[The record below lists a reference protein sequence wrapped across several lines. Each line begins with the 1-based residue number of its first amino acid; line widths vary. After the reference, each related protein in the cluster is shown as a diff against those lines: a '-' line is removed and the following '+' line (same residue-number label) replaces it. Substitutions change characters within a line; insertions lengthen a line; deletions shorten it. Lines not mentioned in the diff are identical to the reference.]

1 MTEKDYSAYFEQPEF
16 KDTLARYEA
25 MTTRGERAYFDPEQ
39 LTDIAEYYATR
50 NREKD
55 AEKVIDYALA
65 MHPGSTDPMVFR
77 ARTYML
83 RGDLDMAYQV
93 AESIPDQ
100 ADREVIFLYAE
111 LMLNENRQSEAQD
124 LLVRRLLEDETS
136 HKEYA
141 LTVQDIVELY
151 LDYSCVH
158 EAASLAQSTL
168 EKAEREQW
176 KPHAMM
182 IARGLAAE
190 CFRNAGRL
198 EEAVKELNHMLDE
211 APFEVNNWLNL
222 GNVYNQ
228 MEQFNEAIDAFDY
241 ALAIDPACM
250 DALFAKGH
258 SFALLGNEEK
268 ALQLYRACLEQGYDK
283 PLACY
288 TCGVMETALGHYQE
302 AINHLQY
309 AYTAYGDLS
318 IYSFSICFNLALS
331 YIETGDVK
339 RAAEFYHRAF
349 KINPNDEGLFD
360 LLNRM
365 ENNPSNP

>member
-25 MTTRGERAYFDPEQ
+25 MTLRGERAYFDPEQ

-55 AEKVIDYALA
+55 AERVIDYALA

-83 RGDLDMAYQV
+83 RGDLKTAYQV
-93 AESIPDQ
+93 ADSIPDQ
-100 ADREVIFLYAE
+100 SDREVTFLYAE
-111 LMLNENRQSEAQD
+111 LMLNEERQADAQD
-124 LLVRRLLEDETS
+124 MLINRLLKDEIS

-151 LDYSCVH
+151 LDYNYVN
-158 EAASLAQSTL
+158 EAATLAQVTL
-168 EKAEREQW
+168 DKAKREQW
-176 KPHAMM
+176 KPRTTM
-182 IARGLAAE
+182 IVRSLTAE
-190 CFRNAGRL
+190 CLRNAGRF
-198 EEAVKELNHMLDE
+198 EEAVVELNTMLDE
-211 APFEVNNWLNL
+211 EPYEVSNWLNL

-228 MEQFNEAIDAFDY
+228 MERFGEAIDALDY
-241 ALAIDPACM
+241 ALAIEPENL

-258 SFALLGNEEK
+258 SFALLGNEAK
-268 ALQLYRACLEQGYDK
+268 ALELYRTCLANGYDK
-283 PLACY
+283 ALASY
-288 TCGVMETALGHYQE
+288 TCGVMETALELYHE
-302 AINHLQY
+302 AIPHLTH
-309 AYTAYGDLS
+309 AYSIYGDLS

-339 RAAEFYHRAF
+339 RAAEYYHRAF
-349 KINPNDEGLFD
+349 KIDPNDEGLAE
-360 LLNRM
+360 LLRRM
-365 ENNPSNP
+365 T